1 MLLDVSIIVKI
12 GIVGIVM
19 IILEKV
25 LDSGGKKEYATISNI
40 AGIVIILLLVVNLV
54 TKLFNSIETLFYF

>member
-12 GIVGIVM
+12 GIVGVVM

-25 LDSGGKKEYATISNI
+25 LKSGGKEEYATISNI